1 MSLDVARLPGVLEA
15 CVGHVKNDLPKPK
28 TPRQAK
34 QFSMF
39 QVVQF
44 ANIQCNGS
52 ASMTGTCYTE
62 DECTSKNGVS
72 IGTCANGFGVCC
84 RMVMSCG
91 ETSSENITVF
101 ADTNVPTGMGECTA
115 SINPANTDVRQIRL
129 DFERFQIAG
138 PSLVSSEVTKILN
151 GSPSFMGTPNAAVGQ
166 CNLDRFQVQGG
177 SHGRPP
183 IICGL
188 NTGQHML
195 LDVDESSNIDL
206 SFQFGSV
213 ATVRSFQIRVTQY
226 EMNSPNL
233 APAGCTQ
240 YFTSASGTGV
250 VQTYNFG
257 NVHLADQS
265 QVMCVRQIQ
274 NACRICWTVADDA
287 DFAVSGSVSFGIGGS
302 TQVESC
308 CGPNSKGSNKQGLD
322 CLSLPSAENKE
333 GTARLRSR
341 FCGRNKGLTTGPAV
355 SITICSKLTPFQI
368 TFRSDS
374 FETIPSIVGTP
385 LPEATAMDKGVKLIY
400 FQDNMNCM
408 N

>member
-1 MSLDVARLPGVLEA
+1 
-15 CVGHVKNDLPKPK
+15 
-28 TPRQAK
+28 
-34 QFSMF
+34 
-39 QVVQF
+39 
-44 ANIQCNGS
+44 
-52 ASMTGTCYTE
+52 MTGTCYTE

-213 ATVRSFQIRVTQY
+213 ATVRSFQIRV
-226 EMNSPNL
+226 
-233 APAGCTQ
+233 
-240 YFTSASGTGV
+240 
-250 VQTYNFG
+250 
-257 NVHLADQS
+257 
-265 QVMCVRQIQ
+265 
-274 NACRICWTVADDA
+274 
-287 DFAVSGSVSFGIGGS
+287 
-302 TQVESC
+302 ESC